1 MTQKILGEAYKFTY
15 FNPTGH
21 YRLKLSNSSDREV
34 AMTLLMLNRK
44 YKLLVN
50 QGVVTDHSKVGNQS

>member
-1 MTQKILGEAYKFTY
+1 MTQKLLGEAYTFTY

-44 YKLLVN
+44 YKLLIN
-50 QGVVTDHSKVGNQS
+50 QGIVTDHSKVGNQS